1 MTFAEVVLL
10 LLFAVG
16 QDSVDVSVVGF
27 NREAIS
33 ILSIKQPL
41 DVLELEQTLLL
52 LVNHWRLEF

>member
-1 MTFAEVVLL
+1 MAEVVLL

-27 NREAIS
+27 DREAIS